1 MKIVTKTLLIGLLG
15 MGVVLPAMA
24 GSGYGP
30 NWNQEQR
37 IEAGLRSGQLTVA
50 EARILRN
57 EQAQIRNLQ
66 RNFLRDGRLNQ
77 RERRILEQ
85 RREQAN
91 RHIYRLAHND
101 QRRNNWRVETR
112 DQNRTPWDGGSD
124 HGYQSDFGHGRRG

>member
-24 GSGYGP
+24 GPGFGP

-50 EARILRN
+50 EVRILRN
-57 EQAQIRNLQ
+57 EQAQIRQLQ
-66 RNFLRDGRLNQ
+66 RTFLRDGRLNQ

-85 RREQAN
+85 RRERAS
-91 RHIYRLAHND
+91 RHIYQLAHNNQ
-101 QRRNNWRVETR
+101 QRNRWRV
-112 DQNRTPWDGGSD
+112 QNREQNHTPWGGGTER
-124 HGYQSDFGHGRRG
+124 GYQSDFGYGRRG